1 MATPTAPDEM
11 IGLVEDMVVMDIKL
25 LTPRQ
30 LHDLTRMARHIAH
43 VAEEES
49 RRRNRP
55 EDYKNRQDEG
65 RDQ

>member
-1 MATPTAPDEM
+1 MTMPTAPDDM
-11 IGLVEDMVVMDIKL
+11 IGLVEDMVVMDLKL

-30 LHDLTRMARHIAH
+30 LHDLTRMARHIAQ

-55 EDYKNRQDEG
+55 GDMNP
-65 RDQ
+65 